1 MLGEEMV
8 ALADRLD
15 PVTADEA
22 GLATVTRWVGEFM
35 DLHEQWAPVFRS
47 YPDAARGGRSRAGRS
62 AAVAER
68 TSTRLLE
75 AFGLPLTP
83 ANRRLSGSLVGLL
96 IRCSFFA
103 EAAPDG
109 S

>member
-1 MLGEEMV
+1 MARSRRTLATMLGEEMV

-47 YPDAARGGRSRAGRS
+47 FWSGASSATTLFIFSRTR
-62 AAVAER
+62 R
-68 TSTRLLE
+68 TSPTMGISACRFFPISTGSMSTWITR
-75 AFGLPLTP
+75 A
-83 ANRRLSGSLVGLL
+83 
-96 IRCSFFA
+96 
-103 EAAPDG
+103 
-109 S
+109 